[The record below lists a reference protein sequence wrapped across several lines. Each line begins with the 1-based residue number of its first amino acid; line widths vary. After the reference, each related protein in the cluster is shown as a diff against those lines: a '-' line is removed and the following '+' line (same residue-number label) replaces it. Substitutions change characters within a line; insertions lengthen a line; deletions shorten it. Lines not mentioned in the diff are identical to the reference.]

1 MSAEDAK
8 FVTFFFSR
16 QIWFDI
22 SCELYASRQF
32 TGNSKPYFPKQE
44 SFLKKIVN
52 YNAKYT
58 QHLKN

>member
-22 SCELYASRQF
+22 SCELYASRKF
-32 TGNSKPYFPKQE
+32 TGNSKPYFPIQE
-44 SFLKKIVN
+44 SFKKLLTI
-52 YNAKYT
+52 T
-58 QHLKN
+58 LEELLSL